1 MCTAD
6 FFLGQYGNTI
16 NVSFQDLVN
25 SREASDE
32 LMSSKK
38 FQKLLELIL
47 MVGNYLNTG
56 SRNAQSL
63 GFDLN
68 YLTKVSTCFQIYY
81 AQ

>member
-1 MCTAD
+1 M
-6 FFLGQYGNTI
+6 
-16 NVSFQDLVN
+16 N

-38 FQKLLELIL
+38 FQKLLEIIL

-68 YLTKVSTCFQIYY
+68 YLTKVSTCFQTNATVLPTKSDSDVILCLHFLS
-81 AQ
+81 

>member
-1 MCTAD
+1 M
-6 FFLGQYGNTI
+6 
-16 NVSFQDLVN
+16 N

-38 FQKLLELIL
+38 FQKLLEIIL

-68 YLTKVSTCFQIYY
+68 YLTKVNTCYQINATGF
-81 AQ
+81 AQAENYLNIQICL

>member
-1 MCTAD
+1 MSR
-6 FFLGQYGNTI
+6 LI

-38 FQKLLELIL
+38 FQKLLEIIL

-68 YLTKVSTCFQIYY
+68 YLTKVSTYSQPSL
-81 AQ
+81 